1 MQVGF
6 LLPVLRLDD
15 RELGLRVKVEPPVF
29 AFVCVRARV
38 CVYARACA
46 KGVQPE
52 RR

>member
-29 AFVCVRARV
+29 ACVRARA